1 MALKNKIDHLHIIRG
16 IAALLVVI
24 FHARFILW
32 CGGVEF
38 AKSNPG
44 IIEKSVAYFLM
55 LLFSSGVPMVICF
68 FVLSGFF
75 LKLSFENS
83 GLAKFYANRFIRIY
97 IPYIANTIFT
107 CFILYACIQYINP
120 RLKTPFSL
128 TQEIAVSPLT
138 AFNELNVTTFLRSL
152 IFIPNTQYIGWNK
165 HYWSLLYEGM
175 FYLSIPLLMFK
186 KRILLLVAGLAY
198 IIGFFYVPLNPVLK
212 YLFEYLIFF
221 QSGICLHLIIDSPF
235 ITRLFAGLKTL
246 YWISMSVVVYLALCV
261 LQLAKHD
268 HLANSL
274 GGLLAV
280 TFILLLYHQP
290 GLVLKARFFKWL
302 QMLGNISFS
311 LYLNHFL
318 VLYFIYAL
326 VTRVTGKYVIYA
338 PVYIIAVPFVILV
351 SYTFYRSIEKQ
362 SIKLKNR
369 IFNFKQ

>member
-38 AKSNPG
+38 TKSNPG
-44 IIEKSVAYFLM
+44 SIEKYIAYFLM
-55 LLFSSGVPMVICF
+55 LVFSSGVPMVICF

-83 GLAKFYANRFIRIY
+83 GLVKFYFNRFIRIY

-107 CFILYACIQYINP
+107 CLILYVCIQYINP
-120 RLKTPFSL
+120 RLKTPLNL
-128 TQEIAVSPLT
+128 TQEIAVSPLM
-138 AFNELNVTTFLRSL
+138 AFKEVNLATFLRSL
-152 IFIPNTQYIGWNK
+152 IFMPNTQYIGWNK

-175 FYLSIPLLMFK
+175 FYLSIPLLMYK
-186 KRILLLVAGLAY
+186 KKLLLLVAGLAY
-198 IIGFFYVPLNPVLK
+198 VIGFFYGPLNPVLK
-212 YLFEYLIFF
+212 YLFEYLVFF
-221 QSGICLHLIIDSPF
+221 QIGICLHDIIDSPGIVKMF
-235 ITRLFAGLKTL
+235 TTIRAIYFMSF
-246 YWISMSVVVYLALCV
+246 SMVTYLTLCV
-261 LQLAKHD
+261 LQLAKYD
-268 HLANSL
+268 HLANLL
-274 GGLLAV
+274 GGTLAV

-290 GLVLKARFFKWL
+290 KLVLKARFFKWL

-318 VLYFIYAL
+318 ILYFIYAL

-351 SYTFYRSIEKQ
+351 SYTFYVLIEKQ
-362 SIKLKNR
+362 SIRLKNMV
-369 IFNFKQ
+369 FSQK